1 MGSTADSPIDAYLA
15 GLPADQR
22 AALDLIRAELHRL
35 VPDAEES
42 MSYGMPVI
50 KRHGHGVLWFA
61 GWKKHLSIYPL
72 TDSFLAAHEAELDGY
87 ERTKGSLHFTS
98 DVPLPSALFEELVKA
113 RLADLEAGTG

>member
-1 MGSTADSPIDAYLA
+1 MTDSPIDAYLA
-15 GLPADQR
+15 SLPADQR
-22 AALDLIRAELHRL
+22 EALARVRAELHRL

-42 MSYGMPVI
+42 MGYGMPVI
-50 KRHGHGVLWFA
+50 KHQGHGVLWFA

-72 TDSFLAAHEAELDGY
+72 TDSFLAAHEAELEGY
-87 ERTKGSLHFTS
+87 ERTKGSLHFTP